1 MRKIA
6 IYGKGGIG
14 KSTTCSNL
22 CAALSIKNNR
32 ILQVGCDP
40 KHDSCRTLTGKLI
53 PTVLDTWR
61 EAELLGKPINK
72 NDILFHGFNNISC
85 IEAGGPVP
93 GEGCAGRG
101 VIKMMEILN
110 DLGINDIHYDYVF
123 YDVLGDVV
131 CGGFAKP
138 IQEGFAN
145 EIYIVTS
152 GEFMSL
158 YAANNISKAISTIGT
173 HNSVG
178 LGGVILNSRN
188 IPNEENIVREFCSS
202 INANFIMTIPR
213 DNNIAKYEKIGQTV
227 IEGNSDLKIA
237 QKYLKLADKIE
248 KNTKITIPN
257 PMEEKHLRELYENS
271 FN

>member
-22 CAALSIKNNR
+22 CAALSIKNNK
-32 ILQVGCDP
+32 ILQIGCDP
-40 KHDSCRTLTGKLI
+40 KHDSCRTLTGKMI

-61 EAELLGKPINK
+61 ETELLGNRIKK
-72 NDILFHGFNNISC
+72 EDILFNGFNGISC

-110 DLGINDIHYDYVF
+110 DLGINEIPYDYTF

-173 HNSVG
+173 RNNVG
-178 LGGVILNSRN
+178 LGGIILNSRN
-188 IPNEENIVREFCSS
+188 IPNEENIVRKFASS
-202 INANFIMTIPR
+202 INANFIINIPR
-213 DNNIAKYEKIGQTV
+213 DNSVAKYERIGQTV
-227 IEGNSDLKIA
+227 IEGNVNLEISK
-237 QKYLKLADKIE
+237 KYIRLADTIE
-248 KNTKITIPN
+248 KNPQNTIPK
-257 PMEEKHLRELYENS
+257 PLDEKQLRELYEKFS
-271 FN
+271 S